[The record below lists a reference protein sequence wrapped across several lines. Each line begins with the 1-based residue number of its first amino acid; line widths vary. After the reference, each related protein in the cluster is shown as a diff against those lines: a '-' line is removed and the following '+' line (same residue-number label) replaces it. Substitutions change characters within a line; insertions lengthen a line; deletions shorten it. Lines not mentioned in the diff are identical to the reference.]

1 MADILDTVI
10 DIAKK
15 LRKSAKKTDDPQIQS
30 LITDLN
36 LSLADLKVELVEQR
50 EAELRREHE
59 AHEASSDNGQ
69 ESQAHHEPTTALTG
83 PVSEHRDPG
92 Y

>member
-1 MADILDTVI
+1 MADILETVL

-15 LRKSAKKTDDPQIQS
+15 LRKSAKKSNDPQIQS

-36 LSLADLKVELVEQR
+36 LSLADLKVQLVEQQQAHLR
-50 EAELRREHE
+50 EQQQ
-59 AHEASSDNGQ
+59 AHEPSTDHGQ
-69 ESQAHHEPTTALTG
+69 CEHREPSTSMTS
-83 PVSEHRDPG
+83 PQHRDPA